1 MEFKTLSRSLLL
13 AFMTAYL
20 FGCGG
25 SNDSDE
31 GTEYTVTVASEPVYY
46 GLGIQ
51 FTPPITGH
59 GTNQSG
65 QEIFTTSIEGFEH
78 EFGTSYELRV
88 LEKNV
93 DTEGV
98 ADGSSISIE
107 LVEVISS
114 QSDSVGTSYVYSE
127 VELSGNPFTDKEEGV
142 YSFYQYEFLCAEN
155 ADCDALVAIADSG
168 GLVEVEFEYTGG
180 EIPVTLVRWN

>member
-1 MEFKTLSRSLLL
+1 MESKTLSRSLLL
-13 AFMTAYL
+13 TFMTAYL

-59 GTNQSG
+59 GTTQSG

-114 QSDSVGTSYVYSE
+114 QADSVGTSYVYSE

-142 YSFYQYEFLCAEN
+142 YGFYQYEFLCAEN